1 MSTDAETPVA
11 RLYADLLDRWNR
23 RDAAGM
29 AALYAPKG
37 GQVGFDGSIVNGRDE
52 IAAHLAPIFR
62 DHPTP
67 RFVGKVREVRNIGS
81 GAALLRAVAGMIP
94 AGKDD
99 INPAVNAIQTLVASR
114 SGDGTWRI
122 EMFQNTPAQFHG
134 RPAEQEKLT
143 AELRQLA
150 KAERGKG
157 KR

>member
-1 MSTDAETPVA
+1 MSTDVEAPVA
-11 RLYADLLDRWNR
+11 RLYADLLAAWNR

-37 GQVGFDGSIVNGRDE
+37 GQVGFDGSSVNGPDE
-52 IAAHLAPIFR
+52 IAAHIAPIFR
-62 DHPTP
+62 DHPTG
-67 RFVGKVREVRNIGS
+67 RFVGKVREVRAMGNN
-81 GAALLRAVAGMIP
+81 AALLRAVAGLVP
-94 AGKDD
+94 PGKDD

-114 SGDGTWRI
+114 TGDSGWRI

-150 KAERGKG
+150 QAERG
-157 KR
+157 

>member
-1 MSTDAETPVA
+1 MSTDVEATLT
-11 RLYADLLDRWNR
+11 RLYGDLLALWNR

-37 GQVGFDGSIVNGRDE
+37 GQVGFDGSTVTGPDE
-52 IAAHLAPIFR
+52 IAAHLAPIFK

-67 RFVGKVREVRNIGS
+67 RFIGKVREVRNIGS

-94 AGKDD
+94 AGEDD

-114 SGDGTWRI
+114 SSDGTWRI

-150 KAERGKG
+150 KAERG
-157 KR
+157 